1 MRTKRSSCF
10 RMRSLAGIHVRSINT
25 MKPRLLLTG
34 LIAAVLIIVT
44 GCGTPP
50 PPTKWFVR
58 RGPTYHHTMPSVDRI
73 GVMVDA
79 AVAYDQVATNFFVID
94 DSLAAMSN
102 IIREA
107 TADLKRKGFE
117 IAFVESPFVGSMK
130 PLKASFP
137 VARRRSDNPGRQQ
150 PPFYSA
156 DDVAGDAAYR
166 DALLKSLREILVAVD
181 NRGELPTDQ
190 LRSEPATREALAAV
204 AKKRGIR
211 YLFVVHGN
219 GTVVSGG
226 KQTGQAIG
234 TALLTA
240 AITLGNAVVVAHNV
254 STLDSFASL
263 VDLENAEVVWCNSL
277 RLALNPANQSD
288 YKERWARNVLFWLPP
303 RGQTEPP
310 LPK

>member
-1 MRTKRSSCF
+1 MKRKLSRTWIVLT
-10 RMRSLAGIHVRSINT
+10 LA
-25 MKPRLLLTG
+25 L
-34 LIAAVLIIVT
+34 AFT

-58 RGPTYHHTMPSVDRI
+58 RGPTYQTTMPSVERI

-79 AVAYDQVATNFFVID
+79 AIAYDQVDTNFFVIE
-94 DSLAAMSN
+94 DSLVAISN

-107 TADLKRKGFE
+107 TGDLKRKGYAL
-117 IAFVESPFVGSMK
+117 AFVESPFIGTMK
-130 PLKASFP
+130 PASIEFP
-137 VARRRSDNPGRQQ
+137 VARSRRDKPDRRP
-150 PPFYSA
+150 PPFQIAEELSA
-156 DDVAGDAAYR
+156 DADYR
-166 DALLKSLREILVAVD
+166 DALLKSLREIMVSVD

-190 LRSEPATREALAAV
+190 LRSDPATSAALAAV

-211 YLFVVHGN
+211 YLFVVHGS

-234 TALLTA
+234 TALLTGV
-240 AITLGNAVVVAHNV
+240 ITLGNAVVIAHNV

-263 VDLENAEVVWCNSL
+263 VDLENAEIVWCNSI
-277 RLALNPANQSD
+277 RLPAMNPANGAA
-288 YKERWARNVLFWLPP
+288 YKERWAQNVLYWLPP
-303 RGQTEPP
+303 RGQLEPP